1 MKPTTMMLLAIATIS
16 SALTLAGCKGEGA
29 EGRPETGTAALETE
43 DDKTLYVVGV
53 SMGMNLANLELS
65 PAELEIV
72 QAGLEDT
79 VTGVEPRVSIQEYGP
94 KIQALVQA
102 RAQRNTEAAKARS
115 MEYLAQAA
123 GEEGAEA
130 SSSGLIYFE
139 TEKGSGASPGAT
151 DRVRVHY
158 RGTLRDGTQFDSS
171 YDRGQPADFPLNG
184 VIACWGE
191 ALQKMAVGG
200 KAKLI
205 CPASIA
211 YGDAGRPPTIPA
223 GATLIFEVELI
234 EILGS

>member
-1 MKPTTMMLLAIATIS
+1 MRPTTTMLLAIATIS
-16 SALTLAGCKGEGA
+16 SALTLAGCQGEGA

-43 DDKTLYVVGV
+43 DDKTLYVIGV

-65 PAELEIV
+65 PAELDIV

-102 RAQRNTEAAKARS
+102 RAQRNTEAEKARS

-139 TEKGSGASPGAT
+139 TEKGNGASPGAT

-158 RGTLRDGTQFDSS
+158 RGTLRDGEQFDSS
-171 YDRGQPADFPLNG
+171 CDRGQPADFALNG
-184 VIACWGE
+184 VISCWGE

-200 KAKLI
+200 KAKLT
-205 CPASIA
+205 CPSSIA
-211 YGDAGRPPTIPA
+211 YGDSGRPPMIPP